1 MEIEPNFHIGDSAR
15 TEHTNGP
22 YTVILEAN
30 VVDQMRRVANMTTR
44 LVVNISSLMSGDKI
58 VCATSG
64 MNSSKTLNYTLR
76 GNKSLKLTCL
86 RY

>member
-30 VVDQMRRVANMTTR
+30 VVDQMRRVANMTR
-44 LVVNISSLMSGDKI
+44 S
-58 VCATSG
+58 TS
-64 MNSSKTLNYTLR
+64 R
-76 GNKSLKLTCL
+76 H
-86 RY
+86 